1 MAVASE
7 LQQHQQTRTESK
19 AYVLTNDSWRWS
31 VTETELWCCWPAG
44 CHRYCLLMSLVLIG
58 STRQCLFVGFAN
70 CLLHNSFLVMSVLR
84 RSFRFINT
92 AGYRS
97 RLTDMPVMTVMTI
110 VIMILP
116 TLMTVGDF
124 IKVDS
129 PLGLDRTL
137 GLVLIYIKF
146 WSDNKRLPYLV
157 DYSKLQIIY
166 KIICKFGVR
175 PKIIWTVRSDPQL
188 RNAKNAG
195 LYFWSLR
202 DNPFW
207 LAETTLSLG
216 LSVMLCK

>member
-1 MAVASE
+1 
-7 LQQHQQTRTESK
+7 
-19 AYVLTNDSWRWS
+19 
-31 VTETELWCCWPAG
+31 
-44 CHRYCLLMSLVLIG
+44 
-58 STRQCLFVGFAN
+58 
-70 CLLHNSFLVMSVLR
+70 MSVLR

-146 WSDNKRLPYLV
+146 
-157 DYSKLQIIY
+157 
-166 KIICKFGVR
+166 
-175 PKIIWTVRSDPQL
+175 
-188 RNAKNAG
+188 
-195 LYFWSLR
+195 
-202 DNPFW
+202 
-207 LAETTLSLG
+207 
-216 LSVMLCK
+216 